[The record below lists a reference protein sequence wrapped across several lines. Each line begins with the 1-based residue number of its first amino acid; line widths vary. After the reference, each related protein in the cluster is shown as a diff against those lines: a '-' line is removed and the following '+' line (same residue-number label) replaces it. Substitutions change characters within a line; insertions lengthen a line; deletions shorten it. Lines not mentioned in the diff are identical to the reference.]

1 MASKQMENSAMV
13 DRLQKVGKVLQHS
26 EVKTLR
32 SRIDE
37 WLDTNDEL
45 LGKLLLFLES
55 GMVTEMLSGQTGR
68 KLPKSCTR
76 VKLLSAAVRCQSLYK
91 ANSSLTPSL
100 IRLAKKKDKNIIDK
114 LFSLG
119 ASFPTGMA
127 MKGGIPMSEWFQ
139 AWSERNQI
147 LGSRL
152 QHVSVGSDGAVDW
165 MACGVYFF
173 CRVSESSG
181 VDAGGVEQ
189 LCGGEIKDA
198 THVLHKASGMAVSLA
213 DLGIPKVEGG
223 WFFEKNWS
231 EESCCLSNGK
241 RIKVTLWDDFKHNE
255 FFKYD
260 SRLTKKFEHS
270 VYFTILGEKVKEER
284 NQKTKGA
291 MELHRAAQ
299 DAIKQAGI
307 SNTTPLKK
315 RRRCN

>member
-1 MASKQMENSAMV
+1 MVIAILSHTCPPCAGETCVVVDIVFHSRFAPKCCESSRRRRRQLNIMATKQMDNSAMV

-76 VKLLSAAVRCQSLYK
+76 VELLSAAVRCQSLYK
-91 ANSSLTPSL
+91 ANSSFTPSL
-100 IRLAKKKDKNIIDK
+100 IRLAKKKDKNIIDNM
-114 LFSLG
+114 FSLG

-127 MKGGIPMSEWFQ
+127 MKGGLPISEWFQ

-173 CRVSESSG
+173 CRVSDSSG
-181 VDAGGVEQ
+181 VEAGGVEQ
-189 LCGGEIKDA
+189 MCGGEIKHA
-198 THVLHKASGMAVSLA
+198 THVLRRASGMAVSLA
-213 DLGIPKVEGG
+213 DLGIPKVEAG
-223 WFFEKNWS
+223 WFS
-231 EESCCLSNGK
+231 T
-241 RIKVTLWDDFKHNE
+241 RIGPRSPAACRTGSA
-255 FFKYD
+255 
-260 SRLTKKFEHS
+260 SR
-270 VYFTILGEKVKEER
+270 
-284 NQKTKGA
+284 
-291 MELHRAAQ
+291 
-299 DAIKQAGI
+299 
-307 SNTTPLKK
+307 
-315 RRRCN
+315 